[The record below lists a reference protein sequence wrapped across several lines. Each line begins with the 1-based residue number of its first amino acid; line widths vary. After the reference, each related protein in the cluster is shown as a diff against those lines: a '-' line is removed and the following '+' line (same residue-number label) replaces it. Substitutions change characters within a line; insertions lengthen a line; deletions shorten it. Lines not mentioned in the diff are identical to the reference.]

1 MMTWHSSPILRSQR
15 LSRGTWFSV
24 RWFLTPKRPIRCAAS
39 FSQLFGVAL
48 IISMSEITKRRN
60 ADSSGSWSPHARKL
74 SPQEAARCRE
84 AFVAFDGGTGEVPL
98 RTLRSLLQRLSV
110 YPSEENL
117 FTLISTHDPG
127 GRGFITLDGFLS
139 LVADYQTMGSGDGN
153 IDTAALDA
161 FVALGGNR
169 DQSGVVSTEKLRHAV
184 RWSFALPIDI
194 DRLIKEADTDNSGF
208 IDFEEFLAMLR

>member
-1 MMTWHSSPILRSQR
+1 MTD
-15 LSRGTWFSV
+15 T
-24 RWFLTPKRPIRCAAS
+24 A
-39 FSQLFGVAL
+39 
-48 IISMSEITKRRN
+48 TKRR
-60 ADSSGSWSPHARKL
+60 AVEGGSWSPNARKL

-117 FTLISTHDPG
+117 FALISAHDPG
-127 GRGFITLDGFLS
+127 GKGYITLGGFLN
-139 LVADYQTMGSGDGN
+139 LVADYHTMGSGDGS

-208 IDFEEFLAMLR
+208 IDFEEFVAMLR